1 MRQEIFRASGK
12 VSDEAIVWLA
22 RLHADDVSVDEQLE
36 FSRWL
41 ACPEHR
47 LAFDEVVEL
56 WDLLGC
62 VRDLHDDARNIACC
76 AGRADRTGP

>member
-1 MRQEIFRASGK
+1 MRQEIFRASDE
-12 VSDEAIVWLA
+12 VSDAAIVWLA

-41 ACPEHR
+41 ACPGHR

-62 VRDLHDDARNIACC
+62 VRDLHDDAPKYCVP
-76 AGRADRTGP
+76 GRQG